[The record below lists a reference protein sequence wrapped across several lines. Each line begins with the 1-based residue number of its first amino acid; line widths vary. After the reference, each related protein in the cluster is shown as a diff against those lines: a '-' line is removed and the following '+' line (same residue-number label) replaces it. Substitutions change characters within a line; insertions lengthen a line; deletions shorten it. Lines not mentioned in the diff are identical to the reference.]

1 MLKIKDKFH
10 QRQSAETIKA
20 WMGDERHSSRRII
33 AELTLEEL
41 RANKNYTE

>member
-10 QRQSAETIKA
+10 QRQSAETIKD
-20 WMGDERHSSRRII
+20 WMGDERHSSRRI

-41 RANKNYTE
+41 RANKHYTE